1 MQLPEFTRSTTLRW
15 TLLVAGIFA
24 AFIVALLGFVY
35 LKTKDDLTM
44 RSDRVIASQIGVFAE
59 LSPERRLNAINE
71 RLKQDPRRVQ
81 LAGLF
86 GSNGR
91 RIAGNLESLPPDLK
105 TDNTVQSA
113 VVDRIDESDRE
124 KQAVRLIA
132 RSLPDGDLLVIGRNV
147 DEIGEIAGVV
157 GQALALGL
165 VPAVLLCLAV
175 GVALSARARKR
186 IVEVNERVQRIV
198 AGNLRERLPHQ
209 ETGDPFSKLA
219 VIVNGMLDEMEMLI
233 HSLAGVGNDIAH
245 DLRTP
250 LTRARLMLERGRT
263 GAGTLEQL
271 QTVADKT
278 IEGLDHSLSIFT
290 AILRL
295 AEIEKT
301 QRSAGF
307 GKVALADLIRE
318 VGDMYEPIAED
329 KGIALR
335 VHSPHELNVH
345 GDRDLL
351 IEAVANLVDNA
362 IKFTP
367 AGGQVEIGLF
377 RGNSENIV
385 RVNDTGPG
393 ISEHERD
400 AVLRRFYRS
409 DQTRHTSGLG
419 LGLNLV
425 AAIVRLHGFRF
436 TIVPGSG
443 CAAEIACPH
452 APTLSLN
459 YSSFALARG
468 VINDVSRREMLA
480 ATAAGGV
487 VTVSTMNTANATPVK
502 SDITFG
508 NPNDPATGCNQR
520 QESKKHHQSRSAES
534 DHKGPV
540 AADRRHIGYIEK
552 DIGHY
557 IKNAGDTDLQFL
569 DVFKSSYPADIAL
582 SDWISRSPPAVAAQH
597 VNVSEATIPQFPK
610 DKPEVMLER
619 S

>member
-44 RSDRVIASQIGVFAE
+44 RSDRVIAAQIGVFAE

-278 IEGLDHSLSIFT
+278 IEGLDQSLSIIT

-377 RGNSENIV
+377 RGSSENIV

-534 DHKGPV
+534 GHKGPV
-540 AADRRHIGYIEK
+540 AADRRHIDYVKK

-569 DVFKSSYPADIAL
+569 GVFKSSYSADIAL
-582 SDWISRSPPAVAAQH
+582 SARTPPAMVAH
-597 VNVSEATIPQFPK
+597 HLNVSEATILQFPK
-610 DKPEVMLER
+610 DKPEVMPER